1 MISAPLESVGIDL
14 NAFKSGFATITA
26 TYSSS
31 PADLTAAFELIT
43 TGSVQVDRLITH
55 RVSLESLAR
64 GVDLMRRR
72 EALKVYV
79 TP

>member
-1 MISAPLESVGIDL
+1 VLPLSLERL
-14 NAFKSGFATITA
+14 YHRELTITT

-31 PADLTAAFELIT
+31 PRDLCEAFALLVAGEIDV
-43 TGSVQVDRLITH
+43 SALITH
-55 RVSLESLAR
+55 RLPLSRVAD

-72 EALKVYV
+72 EALKVFV

>member
-1 MISAPLESVGIDL
+1 VPL
-14 NAFKSGFATITA
+14 A
-26 TYSSS
+26 
-31 PADLTAAFELIT
+31 
-43 TGSVQVDRLITH
+43 
-55 RVSLESLAR
+55 SLAA